1 MRCSALGEG
10 YSRPRSS
17 GRPSKMPTSSSSGRR
32 RRNEALEVLGHRAEG
47 LQDLQAEEE
56 RPLFPAD
63 CADHDIRPAV
73 GCAHGQ
79 EHPSSTLSYLLPA
92 FSFLYVILA
101 GVVPTAIASY
111 TVVGEKVE
119 KTLEPLLA
127 APVTDGEILLGKG
140 ISAFL
145 PSILAILGGSVLFMV
160 LSDMA
165 TFKSFGYYFFPN
177 LNTAITLFL
186 MVPLAILMSVEW
198 NVVVSGRVTD
208 VRVAQ
213 QLGGLVACRSPRSM
227 SSARSTWF
235 RSTSRA
241 TC

>member
-1 MRCSALGEG
+1 MISILL
-10 YSRPRSS
+10 SVVL
-17 GRPSKMPTSSSSGRR
+17 MV
-32 RRNEALEVLGHRAEG
+32 RNIPVT
-47 LQDLQAEEE
+47 
-56 RPLFPAD
+56 
-63 CADHDIRPAV
+63 
-73 GCAHGQ
+73 
-79 EHPSSTLSYLLPA
+79 TLSYLLPS
-92 FSFLYVILA
+92 FSYFYVILA

-111 TVVGEKVE
+111 TIVGEKVE

-160 LSDMA
+160 LSDVA
-165 TFKSFGYYFFPN
+165 TLKSFGYYFFPN

-213 QLGGLVACRSPRSM
+213 QLGGLIVLPFAAIYVLGEINVVPLDV
-227 SSARSTWF
+227 
-235 RSTSRA
+235 TSNLLIICGILALIDVLLFSIARA
-241 TC
+241 TFQREEILTKWK

>member
-1 MRCSALGEG
+1 MRLSKSWVIARKDFKTFRRKKNVLYSLLIAPIIISILLSA
-10 YSRPRSS
+10 
-17 GRPSKMPTSSSSGRR
+17 
-32 RRNEALEVLGHRAEG
+32 VLIVKNI
-47 LQDLQAEEE
+47 
-56 RPLFPAD
+56 PAT
-63 CADHDIRPAV
+63 
-73 GCAHGQ
+73 
-79 EHPSSTLSYLLPA
+79 TLSYLLPA

-160 LSDMA
+160 LSDVV

-213 QLGGLVACRSPRSM
+213 QLGGLIVLPFAAIYVLGEINVVPLDVTSNLLIVCGILALVDVFLFSI
-227 SSARSTWF
+227 ARETFQREEILTKWK
-235 RSTSRA
+235 
-241 TC
+241 

>member
-1 MRCSALGEG
+1 MRF
-10 YSRPRSS
+10 
-17 GRPSKMPTSSSSGRR
+17 SKSWVIARKDFKTFRR
-32 RRNEALEVLGHRAEG
+32 KRNVLYTLLIAPIMISI
-47 LQDLQAEEE
+47 LLSVV
-56 RPLFPAD
+56 LTVKSIPAT
-63 CADHDIRPAV
+63 
-73 GCAHGQ
+73 
-79 EHPSSTLSYLLPA
+79 TLSYLLPA
-92 FSFLYVILA
+92 FSFLFVILA

-160 LSDMA
+160 LTDLA

-177 LNTAITLFL
+177 LNTAVTLFL
-186 MVPLAILMSVEW
+186 MVPLAVLMSVEW

-213 QLGGLVACRSPRSM
+213 QLGSLIVLPFAAIYVLGEINVVPLDVTSNLLIVCGILALVDVLLFSVAKETFQREEIL
-227 SSARSTWF
+227 TKWK
-235 RSTSRA
+235 
-241 TC
+241 

>member
-1 MRCSALGEG
+1 MRLSKSWVIARKDFKTFRRKKNVLYSLLIAPIMISILLSA
-10 YSRPRSS
+10 
-17 GRPSKMPTSSSSGRR
+17 
-32 RRNEALEVLGHRAEG
+32 VLMVKNI
-47 LQDLQAEEE
+47 
-56 RPLFPAD
+56 PAT
-63 CADHDIRPAV
+63 
-73 GCAHGQ
+73 
-79 EHPSSTLSYLLPA
+79 TLSYLLPA

-111 TVVGEKVE
+111 TIVGEKVE

-160 LSDMA
+160 LSDVA

-213 QLGGLVACRSPRSM
+213 QLGGLIVLPFAAIYVLGEINVVPLDVTSNQLIICGILALVDVLLFSI
-227 SSARSTWF
+227 ARETFQREEILTKWK
-235 RSTSRA
+235 
-241 TC
+241 